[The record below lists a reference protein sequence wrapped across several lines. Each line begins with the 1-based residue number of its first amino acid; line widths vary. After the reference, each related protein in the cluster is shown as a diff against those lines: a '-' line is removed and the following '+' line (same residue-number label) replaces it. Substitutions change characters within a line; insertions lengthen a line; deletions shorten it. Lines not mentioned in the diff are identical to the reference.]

1 MFIVELCGD
10 ESVNICRK
18 NGANVSKRSEL
29 YKDLCDCIKP
39 GDAEDACR
47 YVISKHKPEFRI
59 VKQIDGEYKNVL
71 ATHQDKAAVC
81 RAIYFESE
89 SDFDGDESL
98 CETYLIWDAA
108 ACLDR

>member
-1 MFIVELCGD
+1 MSFIVEMCSD
-10 ESVNICRK
+10 SVDICRK
-18 NGANVSKRSEL
+18 NGSNVSNRSEL

-47 YVISKHKPEFRI
+47 YVISRHKPEFRI
-59 VKQIDGEYKNVL
+59 VKQIDGKYQNVL
-71 ATHQDKAAVC
+71 ASHQDKAAVC
-81 RAIYFESE
+81 KEIYFESE

-98 CETYLIWDAA
+98 CETYLIWESA